1 MAITDVAGVTKRRW
15 LRQLGWLIAI
25 WAGSVTALGLVALVF
40 RAIMAA
46 AGLTA
51 T

>member
-1 MAITDVAGVTKRRW
+1 MQLVVVKQRW
-15 LRQLGWLIAI
+15 IRQVGWLIAI
-25 WAGSVTALGLVALVF
+25 WAGSVAALALAALVF

-51 T
+51 G